1 MRSYVRGLLFLVGN
15 TRHESGNQRH
25 GWQSG
30 TYEAGNEGHQKIKLA
45 MTDIW
50 LVMRYMR
57 LAVRDI
63 TKIRVGNERQPKSE
77 LAKRDMNIIK

>member
-30 TYEAGNEGHQKIKLA
+30 TNEVGNEGHQKIKLA
-45 MTDIW
+45 MIDIW
-50 LVMRYMR
+50 LVMKDMR
-57 LAVRDI
+57 LAMRDI
-63 TKIRVGNERQPKSE
+63 AKIRVGN
-77 LAKRDMNIIK
+77 KRHEHY